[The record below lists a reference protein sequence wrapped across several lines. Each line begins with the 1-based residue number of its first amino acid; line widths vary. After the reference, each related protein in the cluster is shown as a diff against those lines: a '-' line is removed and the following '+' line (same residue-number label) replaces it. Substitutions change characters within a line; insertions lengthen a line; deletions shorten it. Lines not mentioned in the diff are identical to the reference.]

1 MYRIGVDLG
10 GTNIKIGI
18 ADPQYRLIGQ
28 LMCRTNVKSGADS
41 VIQEIALQI
50 HTLLSRSDIPGSEIA
65 GVGIGCP
72 GVVHGETGTVLYSN
86 NFDWQDV
93 PLKERLQQL
102 LPWQV
107 AVRNDAQC
115 AALGELMVGG
125 AVGCR
130 NVVLLTLGTGVGS
143 GIVVDGK
150 LLEGSG
156 GGGVAGHM
164 VIEQGGRECTC
175 GRRGCLEAYASATA
189 LIRET
194 RKQLE
199 LHPESVISRL
209 CGGNPENIDGKVPFQ
224 AARQGDPW
232 GRKIVEEYT
241 ASLAGGI
248 ANLIDLFRPEKVL
261 ISGGVC
267 NEGDPLLIP
276 LNQKVKENCF
286 AAAWLAVPPVE
297 IAKLKNTAGMI
308 GAASLADN

>member
-18 ADPQYRLIGQ
+18 ADSKYRLAGQ
-28 LMCRTNVKSGADS
+28 LTCRTNVKLGADS
-41 VIQEIALQI
+41 VIQEIASQV
-50 HTLLSRSDIPGSEIA
+50 HTLLSRSNIPKEEIA

-72 GVVHGETGTVLYSN
+72 GVVRGETGTVLYSN
-86 NFDWQDV
+86 NFDWEDI
-93 PLKERLQQL
+93 PLKERLQRL

-107 AVRNDAQC
+107 SVRNDAQC
-115 AALGELMVGG
+115 AALGELLVGG

-143 GIVVDGK
+143 GIVVDGR

-164 VIEQGGRECTC
+164 AVKQGGRECTC

-199 LHPESVISRL
+199 LHPESVISEL
-209 CGGNPENIDGKVPFQ
+209 CGGDPENIDGKAAFQ
-224 AARQGDPW
+224 AARRGDPW
-232 GRKIVEEYT
+232 GQKIVDEYT
-241 ASLAGGI
+241 EALAGGI

-286 AAAWLAVPPVE
+286 AAAWLPVPPVE
-297 IAKLKNTAGMI
+297 IASLKNTAGMI
-308 GAASLADN
+308 GAASLAGK